1 MVEGHFGSR
10 VLWGRRPSTGDWG
23 DHVKRLIVACAL
35 SFLAGCV
42 VAAVASPGAY
52 FEGVSD
58 IQNKPD
64 SFKDGYAAGVYDTV
78 SIFAKAAASGNGI
91 STQKT
96 LSLFQC
102 LDSRGDKLGLFRS
115 WADGVWGGGG
125 SGSAVQM
132 LVNRCL

>member
-1 MVEGHFGSR
+1 
-10 VLWGRRPSTGDWG
+10 
-23 DHVKRLIVACAL
+23 VKRLIFGYAV
-35 SFLAGCV
+35 SFLAGCA

-58 IQNKPD
+58 ILRDSD
-64 SFKDGYAAGVYDTV
+64 SFKDGYAAGAYDTI

-91 STQKT
+91 SNQKT
-96 LSLFQC
+96 LALFQC
-102 LDSRGDKLGLFRS
+102 LDARGDKLGLFRS

-125 SGSAVQM
+125 NGSAVQA